1 VKPVPGA
8 ITGQPKRC
16 MARAV
21 MHTLAPVAGAI
32 VLSITSGHT
41 MAQARFTQEWDTA
54 LQARD
59 VTAVQRLVREST
71 GRLPLD
77 AQGFSPLHQ
86 AAALEAGRDAA
97 PLFQALVDGGVDIH
111 RAGRYGM
118 TALHSAAAEG
128 CVPCVHMLLRA
139 GAAPDVRREDGGTPL
154 HRSRPAVRSVL
165 IAAGADVGARDRLGR
180 TPLHTT
186 ADPGDELLAVGVN
199 AVDQHGFTP
208 LHLAALE
215 GATSKIEWLLARGA
229 DPSARSTA
237 RFDYRAGVLAE
248 AFDPVIP
255 FEAGQRPYDLARWQ
269 YRQTRWATS
278 RYTAAYELLD
288 RVTPRRGLFS
298 R

>member
-1 VKPVPGA
+1 
-8 ITGQPKRC
+8 
-16 MARAV
+16 

-32 VLSITSGHT
+32 LLSFTSIHS
-41 MAQARFTQEWDTA
+41 MAQSRFTTAWDTA

-59 VTAVQRLVREST
+59 VPAVRQLLRQSA
-71 GRLPLD
+71 GHLPLD
-77 AQGFSPLHQ
+77 AQGFTPLHQ
-86 AAALEAGRDAA
+86 AAALEAGRDEA
-97 PLFQALVDGGVDIH
+97 PLFQALVDGAVDLH
-111 RAGRYGM
+111 RAGRYGI
-118 TALHSAAAEG
+118 TPLHSAAAEG
-128 CVPCVHMLLRA
+128 CVPCVRMLLRA
-139 GAAPDVRREDGGTPL
+139 GAAPGVQRDDGGTPL
-154 HRSRPAVRSVL
+154 HRSRPAVRAVL
-165 IAAGADVGARDRLGR
+165 IAAGADVAARDRLGR

-186 ADPGDELLAVGVN
+186 VDPGDELLAVGVN

-208 LHLAALE
+208 LHVAALE
-215 GATSKIEWLLARGA
+215 GATAKIEWLLARGA
-229 DPSARSTA
+229 DPSARSTS

>member
-1 VKPVPGA
+1 MKRSLVPLACA
-8 ITGQPKRC
+8 IWLTCHPPQ
-16 MARAV
+16 
-21 MHTLAPVAGAI
+21 L
-32 VLSITSGHT
+32 
-41 MAQARFTQEWDTA
+41 MAQARFTTAWDQA

-59 VTAVQRLVREST
+59 VPAVKRLLRDAQ

-77 AQGFSPLHQ
+77 AQGFSPLHV
-86 AAALEAGRDAA
+86 APALEAGRDEAV
-97 PLFQALVDGGVDIH
+97 LYQALVEGAVDIH
-111 RAGRYGM
+111 HAGRYGI
-118 TALHSAAAEG
+118 TPLHSAAAEG
-128 CVPCVHMLLRA
+128 CVPCVRILLRA
-139 GAAPDVRREDGGTPL
+139 GASPNVRRDDGGTPL
-154 HRSRPAVRSVL
+154 HRSRLAVRTVL
-165 IAAGADVGARDRLGR
+165 IAAGADVAARDQLGR

-186 ADPGDELLAVGVN
+186 VDPGDELLAVGVN

-208 LHLAALE
+208 LHVAALE
-215 GATSKIEWLLARGA
+215 GATSKIEWLLAHGA
-229 DPSARSTA
+229 DPSARSTS

-248 AFDPVIP
+248 AYDPVIP